1 MEHSNELE
9 SRHKNGIYALKIL
22 EIRKDNVVVK
32 NPMNPK
38 TCVLVPLSEADY
50 LGVGI
55 YIDVRFV
62 WTGKTSF
69 KVDFVGITEPQ
80 FVPING
86 DEIY

>member
-9 SRHKNGIYALKIL
+9 SRRENGIYTLKIL
-22 EIRKDNVVVK
+22 EIRKDNAVVK

-50 LGVGI
+50 LGAGI

-62 WTGKTSF
+62 RTEKMSF
-69 KVDFVGITEPQ
+69 KANLIGITEPQ
-80 FVPING
+80 FVPNDG
-86 DEIY
+86 EEIY

>member
-9 SRHKNGIYALKIL
+9 SRHENGIYTLKIL
-22 EIRKDNVVVK
+22 EIRKDNAVVK

-62 WTGKTSF
+62 RTEKMSF
-69 KVDFVGITEPQ
+69 KANLIGITSPE
-80 FVPING
+80 FVPNDG
-86 DEIY
+86 EEIY